1 MYYKFKKIK
10 IMKVILSIL
19 VVIVLLILWYKNYNK
34 KVEKNRKQRIDDE
47 IKLWVDKFNEEGF
60 NIPVLDFDKY
70 LKVNDSK
77 NKYIRMES
85 DTYFIDVFFK
95 SKFRKLYYEKLS
107 NKYFAKIFKYKDF
120 FDLGLK
126 FDEIYQFFK
135 ELENYDKTWVSIKDY
150 QKIVLKTKT
159 KEILRINIW
168 GEGGLLSFEL
178 TFDNNI
184 LVKQKNI

>member
-77 NKYIRMES
+77 NKYIRM
-85 DTYFIDVFFK
+85 
-95 SKFRKLYYEKLS
+95 
-107 NKYFAKIFKYKDF
+107 
-120 FDLGLK
+120 
-126 FDEIYQFFK
+126 
-135 ELENYDKTWVSIKDY
+135 
-150 QKIVLKTKT
+150 
-159 KEILRINIW
+159 
-168 GEGGLLSFEL
+168 
-178 TFDNNI
+178 
-184 LVKQKNI
+184 